1 MSGVMKKNYKI
12 GCEVRKMNSSEV
24 TYYDAGDMGIV
35 LELQEQAAALCN
47 ATKEKAAKEKVI
59 GGNQTRESS
68 TGEAYKQVYKV
79 TLTNKSGEDFR
90 GVIHMKLVRQC
101 EEPKFF
107 MPGYMYNRNTAHMP
121 SSGRKAFPR
130 IREDAGNMPE
140 STFFMTR
147 SDRLAEPISLLYD
160 KGSVLGVSAAPYLKD
175 EATGAFAGFC
185 GFSCNIADKDGAGIG
200 YTLGYENAPWLF
212 IQTAT
217 VKEREPLSEKNAFY
231 IAKDATFSFEMTVYD
246 YQGEDERAIYTA
258 IEDCYWQFHE
268 KPRSIPGMDARKA
281 MTMLS
286 SSVRDYAWLEEE
298 KMYSGFV
305 YDRAD
310 GLQYNRI
317 PSVSWTNGLAV
328 AVPMLLVANELQ
340 DQEARRQSVIF
351 VDHLIKTAYNPQS
364 GFLYE
369 SEKNGKPSVRGW
381 WYDGM
386 HSGGH
391 SSYLNGQAVYYL
403 LKAYRNEKE
412 KRNVLHDG
420 WLEMAGSIVEKMNT
434 VLNTDYEYPFAMS
447 EKTGAG
453 LEYDSMSGAWFLAAS
468 AMYELVSG
476 DRTLLTTLLKSEEHY
491 YRAFVKKA
499 ECYGTPLDTD
509 KAVDSEGILAYI
521 RAVRLLH
528 EITGSEELLLHMRD
542 ALAYEFSF
550 KLGYN
555 TPVMVSP
562 LKEIGWSSCGGS
574 ITSTANPHIH
584 PMSSTIINEMKYFL
598 QHCADA
604 YVQSRMED
612 TLLWSL
618 QTFNTRDGE
627 YGYGKVGWMSERF
640 CFCEG
645 LVTEKYPDGRPAS
658 TWFTLMPWA
667 VASLLEG
674 LVSE

>member
-1 MSGVMKKNYKI
+1 
-12 GCEVRKMNSSEV
+12 
-24 TYYDAGDMGIV
+24 
-35 LELQEQAAALCN
+35 
-47 ATKEKAAKEKVI
+47 
-59 GGNQTRESS
+59 
-68 TGEAYKQVYKV
+68 
-79 TLTNKSGEDFR
+79 
-90 GVIHMKLVRQC
+90 
-101 EEPKFF
+101 
-107 MPGYMYNRNTAHMP
+107 
-121 SSGRKAFPR
+121 
-130 IREDAGNMPE
+130 
-140 STFFMTR
+140 
-147 SDRLAEPISLLYD
+147 
-160 KGSVLGVSAAPYLKD
+160 
-175 EATGAFAGFC
+175 
-185 GFSCNIADKDGAGIG
+185 
-200 YTLGYENAPWLF
+200 
-212 IQTAT
+212 
-217 VKEREPLSEKNAFY
+217 
-231 IAKDATFSFEMTVYD
+231 MTVYD

-447 EKTGAG
+447 
-453 LEYDSMSGAWFLAAS
+453 
-468 AMYELVSG
+468 
-476 DRTLLTTLLKSEEHY
+476 
-491 YRAFVKKA
+491 
-499 ECYGTPLDTD
+499 
-509 KAVDSEGILAYI
+509 
-521 RAVRLLH
+521 
-528 EITGSEELLLHMRD
+528 
-542 ALAYEFSF
+542 
-550 KLGYN
+550 
-555 TPVMVSP
+555 
-562 LKEIGWSSCGGS
+562 
-574 ITSTANPHIH
+574 
-584 PMSSTIINEMKYFL
+584 
-598 QHCADA
+598 
-604 YVQSRMED
+604 
-612 TLLWSL
+612 
-618 QTFNTRDGE
+618 
-627 YGYGKVGWMSERF
+627 
-640 CFCEG
+640 
-645 LVTEKYPDGRPAS
+645 
-658 TWFTLMPWA
+658 
-667 VASLLEG
+667 
-674 LVSE
+674 

>member
-68 TGEAYKQVYKV
+68 TGEEYKQVYKV

-364 GFLYE
+364 CM
-369 SEKNGKPSVRGW
+369 KVR
-381 WYDGM
+381 
-386 HSGGH
+386 
-391 SSYLNGQAVYYL
+391 
-403 LKAYRNEKE
+403 
-412 KRNVLHDG
+412 
-420 WLEMAGSIVEKMNT
+420 
-434 VLNTDYEYPFAMS
+434 
-447 EKTGAG
+447 
-453 LEYDSMSGAWFLAAS
+453 
-468 AMYELVSG
+468 
-476 DRTLLTTLLKSEEHY
+476 
-491 YRAFVKKA
+491 
-499 ECYGTPLDTD
+499 
-509 KAVDSEGILAYI
+509 
-521 RAVRLLH
+521 
-528 EITGSEELLLHMRD
+528 
-542 ALAYEFSF
+542 
-550 KLGYN
+550 
-555 TPVMVSP
+555 
-562 LKEIGWSSCGGS
+562 
-574 ITSTANPHIH
+574 
-584 PMSSTIINEMKYFL
+584 
-598 QHCADA
+598 
-604 YVQSRMED
+604 RMENHLFAGGGMTACIAED
-612 TLLWSL
+612 TALISMDRL
-618 QTFNTRDGE
+618 
-627 YGYGKVGWMSERF
+627 YII
-640 CFCEG
+640 C
-645 LVTEKYPDGRPAS
+645 
-658 TWFTLMPWA
+658 
-667 VASLLEG
+667 
-674 LVSE
+674 